1 MTFRIN
7 QLQRSSPEQ
16 SAAAAT
22 EEKRQCIINSS
33 NSSVELALP
42 LDKDEMLDHVCYVGG
57 GDHLYVAGVNRS
69 WRGRY
74 MQCCALHGKTKCT
87 R

>member
-16 SAAAAT
+16 SAVAAAT
-22 EEKRQCIINSS
+22 EEKRQCVINSS

-42 LDKDEMLDHVCYVGG
+42 LDKDDILDHVFSYVGG

-69 WRGRY
+69 WRG
-74 MQCCALHGKTKCT
+74 
-87 R
+87 